1 MCACPI
7 LLKYQY
13 NQCVT
18 IRMSLSGNSIYTVMI
33 CCMLSCLGGCTLL
46 SIPVAVVDIAAG
58 IVKLPITAVD
68 AVMDAVNGDE
78 DEE

>member
-1 MCACPI
+1 M
-7 LLKYQY
+7 LKK
-13 NQCVT
+13 
-18 IRMSLSGNSIYTVMI
+18 LMI

-46 SIPVAVVDIAAG
+46 SVPVAVGDTAAG

-68 AVMDAVNGDE
+68 SVIDAVNGDE